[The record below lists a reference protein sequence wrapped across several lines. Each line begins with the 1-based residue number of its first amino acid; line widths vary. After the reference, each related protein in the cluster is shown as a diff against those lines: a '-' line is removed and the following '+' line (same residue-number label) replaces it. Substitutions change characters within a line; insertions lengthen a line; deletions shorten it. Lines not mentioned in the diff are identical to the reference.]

1 MHSEVLSPFRGP
13 GVNAMPAFFEAHSG
27 ELTIV
32 VLILMVL
39 ATLMVLV
46 PQLLRAHLRK
56 VEMRHQ
62 EHMKALEQ
70 GQSLPVDDDRSR
82 MAARMALLV
91 PMVVMIA
98 AGTVTSFIVVKG
110 SDQVFTVSLAIW
122 VVAGVV
128 SLAAITGGLALL
140 GRLAN
145 LESEAEEEEIAEDS
159 FPR

>member
-1 MHSEVLSPFRGP
+1 M
-13 GVNAMPAFFEAHSG
+13 AAFLETHSG
-27 ELTIV
+27 EVTIV

-70 GQSLPVDDDRSR
+70 GQQLPMEDDRSR
-82 MAARMALLV
+82 MATRLALLV
-91 PMVVMIA
+91 PLVVMIA

-110 SDQVFTVSLAIW
+110 SQDVFTVSLAIW

-145 LESEAEEEEIAEDS
+145 LESEAEEEELPEDA

>member
-1 MHSEVLSPFRGP
+1 M
-13 GVNAMPAFFEAHSG
+13 AAFFEAHSG
-27 ELTIV
+27 EMTIV
-32 VLILMVL
+32 LLILMVL

-56 VEMRHQ
+56 VEMRHL
-62 EHMKALEQ
+62 EHLKALEQ
-70 GQSLPVDDDRSR
+70 GQTLPVEDDRNR
-82 MAARMALLV
+82 MAARLALLV

-110 SDQVFTVSLAIW
+110 SQDVFTVSLAIW

-140 GRLAN
+140 GRLAH
-145 LESEAEEEEIAEDS
+145 LESEAEEEELPEDAI
-159 FPR
+159 PR

>member
-1 MHSEVLSPFRGP
+1 METFL
-13 GVNAMPAFFEAHSG
+13 ETHSG
-27 ELTIV
+27 EVTIL

-39 ATLMVLV
+39 ATLMVLT

-56 VEMRHQ
+56 VELRHQ

-70 GQSLPVDDDRSR
+70 GQALPIEDNRSR
-82 MAARMALLV
+82 MATRLALLV
-91 PMVVMIA
+91 PLVVMIA

-110 SDQVFTVSLAIW
+110 SQDVFTVSLAIW
-122 VVAGVV
+122 VVAGAV

-145 LESEAEEEEIAEDS
+145 LESEAEEEELPEDA

>member
-1 MHSEVLSPFRGP
+1 METFL
-13 GVNAMPAFFEAHSG
+13 ETHSG
-27 ELTIV
+27 EVTIL
-32 VLILMVL
+32 VLVLMVL
-39 ATLMVLV
+39 CTLIVIV
-46 PQLLRAHLRK
+46 PQLLRAHMRK
-56 VEMRHQ
+56 MELSHQ

-70 GQSLPVDDDRSR
+70 GQPLPVDDDRNR
-82 MAARMALLV
+82 MAARLAVLV

-98 AGTVTSFIVVKG
+98 AGTVTSFIVMKG

-128 SLAAITGGLALL
+128 SLAAITGGIALL

-145 LESEAEEEEIAEDS
+145 LESEAEEEELPEDS

>member
-1 MHSEVLSPFRGP
+1 MV
-13 GVNAMPAFFEAHSG
+13 
-27 ELTIV
+27 
-32 VLILMVL
+32 LMVL
-39 ATLMVLV
+39 CTLMVIV

-56 VEMRHQ
+56 CELSHE

-70 GQSLPVDDDRSR
+70 GQPLPVDDDRSR

-98 AGTVTSFIVVKG
+98 AGTVTCFIVVRG

-145 LESEAEEEEIAEDS
+145 LESEAEEEEELKEDS

>member
-1 MHSEVLSPFRGP
+1 M
-13 GVNAMPAFFEAHSG
+13 AAFLETHSG
-27 ELTIV
+27 EMTIA

-39 ATLMVLV
+39 ATLMVIV

-56 VEMRHQ
+56 VEMRHL
-62 EHMKALEQ
+62 EHLKALEL
-70 GQSLPVDDDRSR
+70 GQPLPVDDDRNR
-82 MAARMALLV
+82 MAARLALLV
-91 PMVVMIA
+91 PMSVMIA

-110 SDQVFTVSLAIW
+110 SQDVFTVSLAIW

-145 LESEAEEEEIAEDS
+145 LESEAEEEELPEDS
-159 FPR
+159 FPRSQ

>member
-1 MHSEVLSPFRGP
+1 MATFLET
-13 GVNAMPAFFEAHSG
+13 HSG
-27 ELTIV
+27 EVTILI
-32 VLILMVL
+32 LILMVL
-39 ATLMVLV
+39 ATLMVV
-46 PQLLRAHLRK
+46 MPQLLRAHLRK
-56 VEMRHQ
+56 VELRHQ
-62 EHMKALEQ
+62 EHMKALEL

-82 MAARMALLV
+82 MATRLALLV

-110 SDQVFTVSLAIW
+110 SQDVFTVSLAIW

-145 LESEAEEEEIAEDS
+145 LESEAEEEELPEDA
-159 FPR
+159 FPH

>member
-1 MHSEVLSPFRGP
+1 MGTIIET
-13 GVNAMPAFFEAHSG
+13 HSG
-27 ELTIV
+27 ELTILV
-32 VLILMVL
+32 MVLMVL
-39 ATLMVLV
+39 CTLMVIV

-56 VEMRHQ
+56 CELSHE

-70 GQSLPVDDDRSR
+70 GQPLPVDDDRSR

-98 AGTVTSFIVVKG
+98 AGTVTCFIVVRG

-145 LESEAEEEEIAEDS
+145 LESEAEEEEELKEDS